1 MGRGDQER
9 EHQARVTDAGDT
21 LEQSRENNLQVTNMQ
36 NIGFIGASGMMGHGM
51 ARNLRAKGHPLAL
64 TVHHNRERVADL
76 LGAGATEAHSPAALG
91 SSCDIVFICV
101 TGSPQ
106 VEAAVSGANGL
117 LSAARKGLVIV
128 DCSTSEP
135 DSTTR
140 LREQCAALGVAF
152 VDAPLARTPVEAEL
166 GKLNVMVGASDA
178 QFAQLRPVIAA
189 FAENVIH
196 VGGPGA
202 GHTIKLLNNFIGQAI
217 CTATAEAFA
226 VGQRAGVD
234 LRKLVELVSAGAV
247 NSGLFQAM
255 AKTLNGDL
263 TGLKFELDNARKD
276 LRYYTHLAE
285 SLNVPSLVGEAV
297 HQSLALASALG
308 HGGKYVPSLVEAQ
321 EQISGARIV
330 GR

>member
-1 MGRGDQER
+1 
-9 EHQARVTDAGDT
+9 
-21 LEQSRENNLQVTNMQ
+21 MQ
-36 NIGFIGASGMMGHGM
+36 RIGFIGASGMMGHGI
-51 ARNLRAKGHPLAL
+51 AKHLRAKGHALAL
-64 TVHHNRERVADL
+64 TVHRNRERIADL
-76 LGAGATEAHSPAALG
+76 LAAGATEAASPAALARA
-91 SSCDIVFICV
+91 SDIVFICV

-106 VEAAVSGANGL
+106 VEAALQGESGL
-117 LSAARKGLVIV
+117 LAGAHAGLVIV

-140 LREQCAALGVAF
+140 LRAQCAAIGVAF
-152 VDAPLARTPVEAEL
+152 IDAPLARTPVEAEL
-166 GKLNVMVGASDA
+166 GKLNVMVGASDEH
-178 QFAQLRPVIAA
+178 FAQLRPVIGC

-202 GHTIKLLNNFIGQAI
+202 GHTIKLLNNFIAQSI

-234 LRKLVELVSAGAV
+234 LRKLVELISAGAV
-247 NSGLFQAM
+247 NSGIFQAM
-255 AKTLNGDL
+255 AKTLHGDL
-263 TGLKFELDNARKD
+263 AGLKFELDNARKD
-276 LRYYTHLAE
+276 MRYYTHLAE

-297 HQSLALASALG
+297 HQSLSVASALG

-321 EQISGARIV
+321 EQLTGAKIV

>member
-1 MGRGDQER
+1 M
-9 EHQARVTDAGDT
+9 H
-21 LEQSRENNLQVTNMQ
+21 S
-36 NIGFIGASGMMGHGM
+36 IGFIGASGLMGHGI
-51 ARNLRAKGHPLAL
+51 AKNLRAKGHGLAL
-64 TVHHNRERVADL
+64 TVHRNRERVADL
-76 LGAGATEAHSPAALG
+76 LAAGATEAESPAALAR
-91 SSCDIVFICV
+91 SCDIVFVCV

-106 VEAAVSGANGL
+106 VEASVLGEHGL
-117 LSAARKGLVIV
+117 LAGATKAGLVIV

-140 LREQCAALGVAF
+140 LRELAAAKGVTF

-178 QFAQLRPVIAA
+178 TFAQLEPVLRC

-196 VGGPGA
+196 VGAPGA
-202 GHTIKLLNNFIGQAI
+202 GHTIKLLNNFIAQAI

-234 LRKLVELVSAGAV
+234 LHKLVQLVSAAPV

-255 AKTLNGDL
+255 AKTLNGDMD
-263 TGLKFELDNARKD
+263 GLKFELDYARKD
-276 LRYYTHLAE
+276 VRYYTHLAE
-285 SLNVPSLVGEAV
+285 SLSVPSIVGEAV

-308 HGGKYVPSLVEAQ
+308 YGGKYVPSLVEAQ
-321 EQISGARIV
+321 EQLTGAKIV